1 MTATTPPLPPGGP
14 PHGLAPLQGPGA
26 SAPQRSAEATDGT
39 SFRALLE
46 QLEQRADALEEKSR
60 SELQPEDLPE
70 AVDEARASMQDALRL
85 STELLEAWRQSRH
98 QSDGAVPGSR
108 P

>member
-1 MTATTPPLPPGGP
+1 MTATTPPPPPSGP
-14 PHGLAPLQGPGA
+14 PHGPAPLQGPGPGA
-26 SAPQRSAEATDGT
+26 AQRPTEGQSGA

-98 QSDGAVPGSR
+98 QSDGATPGSR
-108 P
+108 Q

>member
-1 MTATTPPLPPGGP
+1 MTATTPPPPPSGP
-14 PHGLAPLQGPGA
+14 PQGPAPLQGPGPGA
-26 SAPQRSAEATDGT
+26 AQRSAEGQSGA

-46 QLEQRADALEEKSR
+46 QLEQRADALEERSR

-98 QSDGAVPGSR
+98 QDDGAIPGSR
-108 P
+108 Q